1 MKYWNVK
8 KWRITAVISSHVNVV
23 ATVIK
28 KRNLQSRRIT
38 YNQYKI

>member
-28 KRNLQSRRIT
+28 KKLVIPQNNVQPV
-38 YNQYKI
+38 

>member
-28 KRNLQSRRIT
+28 KKLAIPQNNVQPV
-38 YNQYKI
+38 